1 MSLDIDVDPM
11 ASDLADIHLV
21 PLSKWISSLAD
32 LHRQYLI
39 AAQAVT
45 RLGVLPRRLLPCYR
59 SVEGALALDAAGR
72 LRLPDQEHHSPR
84 HLRSIREHT
93 LPVPAAWG
101 PPP

>member
-32 LHRQYLI
+32 LHRQYLT
-39 AAQAVT
+39 AAQAAT
-45 RLGVLPRRLLPCYR
+45 RLGVLPCRLLPCYR

-72 LRLPDQEHHSPR
+72 LRLPDQEHLSPR